1 MPFERR
7 SVSAVIAATATLIAA
22 AAVAGP
28 EHDHPAP
35 EKLGTVYFPISCAG
49 EVASDFERGV
59 ALLHS
64 FAYGPAARAF
74 AQVSARDPAC
84 AMAHWGIAMSTW
96 HELWS
101 PPTAAELRR
110 GREEI
115 QTARRLGA
123 RTDRERLLIG
133 AAAAYFS
140 DDDATQSTI
149 HAQHYEQ
156 AMETAARNL
165 PQDTEVQVF
174 YALSLLA
181 IAPPTDR
188 THADQKRAAAIL
200 EPIYRAQP
208 DHPGVAHYLI
218 HACDSSELAARG
230 LPAARAYA
238 LIAPSA
244 PHALHMPS
252 HIFTRL
258 GLWDDSIGSNEAAR
272 AAAHS
277 QGDVGE
283 ELHAMDY
290 LTYAYLQRG
299 RDQDAERVVHGLA
312 DMGPM
317 AARDF
322 KVGYAATAMP
332 VRLAMERQRWND
344 AVGMT
349 PLADAAPQVA
359 AVVYWARAV
368 ALSRSGHPGD
378 ADAPIESLA
387 ACQARA
393 RAAGADYWVGQ
404 IEVLSKEARAWQA
417 AAAGKPALGVEL
429 LRSAADAED
438 ATEKLPV
445 TPGPIIPAREQLGE
459 LLLQL
464 GQPRDALRELTQS
477 LKETPARRGA
487 LQAAARAADGVGE
500 AEVAAR
506 FRAALQG

>member
-1 MPFERR
+1 MPLDRR
-7 SVSAVIAATATLIAA
+7 VLSAAIAAVATLIAA
-22 AAVAGP
+22 VAVAQS
-28 EHDHPAP
+28 EHNHPAP
-35 EKLGTVYFPISCAG
+35 EKLGTVHFPTSCAG
-49 EVASDFERGV
+49 EVTRDFERAV

-64 FAYGPAARAF
+64 FAYTAAAQAF
-74 AQVSARDPAC
+74 VQVNARDPAC
-84 AMAHWGIAMSTW
+84 AMAHWGVAMCSW

-101 PPTAAELRR
+101 PPSAAELRL

-115 QTARRLGA
+115 ATARRLGA
-123 RTDRERLLIG
+123 RTDRERLLIE

-140 DDDATQSTI
+140 DDDPARSSS

-156 AMETAARNL
+156 AMETAARHF
-165 PQDTEVQVF
+165 PQDTELQVF
-174 YALSLLA
+174 YALSLIA

-188 THADQKRAAAIL
+188 THAYQRRAAAIL

-218 HACDSSELAARG
+218 HAYDSSELAARG
-230 LPAARAYA
+230 LSAARAYA

-258 GLWDDSIGSNEAAR
+258 GLWDDSIASNEAAR
-272 AAAHS
+272 AAARS

-299 RDQDAERVVHGLA
+299 RDQDAERVVHSLT

-317 AARDF
+317 AGQDF

-344 AVGMT
+344 VADIKT
-349 PLADAAPQVA
+349 LAGSAPQVA
-359 AVVYWARAV
+359 AVAYWAQAV

-378 ADAPIESLA
+378 ADAPIQSLTD
-387 ACQARA
+387 CEARS
-393 RAAGADYWVGQ
+393 RAAGEVYWTGQ
-404 IEVLSKEARAWQA
+404 IELLSKEARAWQA
-417 AAAGKPALGVEL
+417 VASGRPKQGIEL
-429 LRSAADAED
+429 LRSAAAAED
-438 ATEKLPV
+438 TTEKLPV

-464 GQPRDALRELTQS
+464 GQPGDALRELTRS
-477 LKETPARRGA
+477 LKETPGRRGA
-487 LQAAARAADGVGE
+487 LEAAARAADGAGDSR
-500 AEVAAR
+500 AAAR
-506 FRAALQG
+506 FRAALGG